1 MTRCEDEAG
10 LGSGGQELSPV
21 GVVGLAH
28 QLRRVVLALKAA
40 GYETL
45 GNTWI
50 GDSNK
55 ASLAQKQK
63 SNAKPLIDC
72 ICLARICSVGAA
84 DFDLSSFS

>member
-10 LGSGGQELSPV
+10 LGAGGQELSPV

-45 GNTWI
+45 GNTWTATATRPAWPR
-50 GDSNK
+50 SR
-55 ASLAQKQK
+55 SPMR
-63 SNAKPLIDC
+63 SH
-72 ICLARICSVGAA
+72 
-84 DFDLSSFS
+84 

>member
-1 MTRCEDEAG
+1 M
-10 LGSGGQELSPV
+10 SPV

-45 GNTWI
+45 G
-50 GDSNK
+50 NK